1 MQNNKY
7 IETNPLKMYKLL
19 HKAGK
24 ILEIKKELNEL
35 RDILGL
41 QIWKINIINMLILP
55 KLMYRFSY
63 IITKV
68 NIFKKKLAT
77 CF

>member
-1 MQNNKY
+1 
-7 IETNPLKMYKLL
+7 MYKLL

-55 KLMYRFSY
+55 KLMYRFNY

-77 CF
+77 CS